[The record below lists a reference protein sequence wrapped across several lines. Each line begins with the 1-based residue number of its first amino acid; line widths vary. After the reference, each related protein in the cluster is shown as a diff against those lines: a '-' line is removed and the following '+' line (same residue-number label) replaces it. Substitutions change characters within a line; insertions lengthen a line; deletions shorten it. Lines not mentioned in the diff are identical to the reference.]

1 MSTPLLTTKLY
12 IPAPRPSVVGRPH
25 LIARLNAGRHRKLTL
40 ISAAAGFGKT
50 TLVSE
55 WIADPSRTSFRL
67 PIVDFGLKGQSIQ
80 NPQSKIQNPA
90 VAWLSLDEADNDPTR
105 FLTYLVAAL
114 QRVAPKVGAGVLAL
128 LQSQQPPP
136 PATILTALLNDI
148 AAIPDKFMLVLDDYH
163 LIENRAIDQ
172 ALTFLLDH
180 LPPQMHLVIATRADP
195 DLPLA
200 RLRARDQLTEVRA
213 ADLRFTAAEAATFFN
228 QVMKLALPP
237 EAIAALERRT
247 EGWVAGLQLAAL
259 SLQGQQAAAPQDVN
273 HFIQS
278 FTGSHRFVLDYLVEE
293 VLHQQS
299 ESIQTFLLHTAILDR
314 LCGPLCDAV
323 LGMAEGQDSSL
334 LLAQLERANL
344 FIVPLDQERRWYR
357 YHHLFA
363 ELLRQRLHQQMA
375 ATAGAAG
382 DGVAT
387 LHIRASTWYE
397 ANGLELE
404 AFHHA
409 IAAQDIGRADRLI
422 EGKGMPLHFRGAA
435 APILNWL
442 KSLPTAVLDRWPRLW
457 TVYASVLLVTGQITG
472 AEEKLQAAEAALQGA
487 SSTPAL
493 DAMRQDLIGRIA
505 AIRATAAASQN
516 QVAAIIAYSQR
527 ALADLHPDNLA
538 FRTSTIWK
546 LGYAYHLQGN
556 RAAAAQ
562 AYREVI
568 ATGQASGNRVFTL
581 FAAIG
586 LGHIQELETQ
596 LHLAVQ
602 TNRQVLAQ
610 MGEQPPPA
618 TGVTYLCLARI
629 HYEWNDLAAAEQY
642 MQQGLQ
648 LAQQIENRGQFVA
661 TEILHAR
668 LQGAQGDVTGAA
680 ARLAAVEPLARQYK
694 LVYQLPELLTTQ
706 VVLLLRQGQWAKA
719 AQIAQSQDLPMA
731 QARVHLAQGKPAAA
745 LALLAAFRQQ
755 MEAKGWADERLKALV
770 LQALAYQAQ
779 GEKDAAMQ
787 LLNEALA
794 LAEPE
799 GFLRLFVDEGALMAQ
814 LLQRVQ
820 AEGGRMKAYSQKL
833 LAAFGAQARIHPS
846 SAILPPLVEPLS
858 QRELEVLQLIAQGLS
873 NEEISQRLF
882 LALST
887 VKGHNRIIF
896 DKLQVQR
903 RTEAVARAR
912 ALGLL

>member
-1 MSTPLLTTKLY
+1 MSSTERRQESSSPL
-12 IPAPRPSVVGRPH
+12 
-25 LIARLNAGRHRKLTL
+25 
-40 ISAAAGFGKT
+40 
-50 TLVSE
+50 
-55 WIADPSRTSFRL
+55 
-67 PIVDFGLKGQSIQ
+67 
-80 NPQSKIQNPA
+80 A

-128 LQSQQPPP
+128 LQSPQPPP

-148 AAIPDKFMLVLDDYH
+148 ATILDKFMLVLDDYH

-237 EAIAALERRT
+237 EAISALERRT

-323 LGMAEGQDSSL
+323 LGMEEDQDSSL

-363 ELLRQRLHQQMA
+363 ELLRQRLPQQMA
-375 ATAGAAG
+375 TSA
-382 DGVAT
+382 DPDNDNVAT
-387 LHIRASTWYE
+387 LHLRASTWYE

-409 IAAQDIGRADRLI
+409 VAANDIGRADRLI

-435 APILNWL
+435 VPILNWL
-442 KSLPTAVLDRWPRLW
+442 KSLPTTVLDAWPRLW
-457 TVYASVLLVTGQITG
+457 TVYASVALVTGHITG
-472 AEEKLQAAEAALQGA
+472 AEEKLQAAELALQA
-487 SSTPAL
+487 ATAAPQP
-493 DAMRQDLIGRIA
+493 DEMRQDLVGRIA

-516 QVAAIIAYSQR
+516 QVEAIITHSQR
-527 ALADLHPDNLA
+527 ALAHLHPNNLA

-546 LGYAYHLQGN
+546 LGYAYHLQGD
-556 RAAAAQ
+556 RAAAGR
-562 AYREVI
+562 AYSEVI
-568 ATGQASGNRVFTL
+568 ATGEASGNRVFTL
-581 FAAIG
+581 MASIG
-586 LGHIQELETQ
+586 LGHLQELDTQ
-596 LHLAVQ
+596 LHLAAQ
-602 TNRQVLAQ
+602 SNRRILELV
-610 MGEQPPPA
+610 GEQALPVV
-618 TGVTYLCLARI
+618 GVTYLGLARI
-629 HYEWNDLAAAEQY
+629 HYQWNDLVAAEQY
-642 MQQGLQ
+642 LQQGLV
-648 LAQQIENRGQFVA
+648 LAQQIENKAQFVSG
-661 TEILHAR
+661 EILQAR
-668 LQGAQGDVTGAA
+668 LQLAQGNVTGAA
-680 ARLAAVEPLARQYK
+680 ARLAAVESLARRPE
-694 LVYQLPELLTTQ
+694 LLYQLPELLTTQ
-706 VVLLLRQGQWAKA
+706 VVTLLRQGHVADA
-719 AQIAQSQDLPMA
+719 AQLAQGHNLAIA
-731 QARVHLAQGKPAAA
+731 QARVHLVQGRTAAA
-745 LALLAAFRQQ
+745 LALVAAFRQQ
-755 MEAKGWADERLKALV
+755 MEAKSWADERLKALV

-799 GFLRLFVDEGALMAQ
+799 GFLRLFIDEGAPMAQ

-833 LAAFGAQARIHPS
+833 LAAFGAQATIHPS

>member
-55 WIADPSRTSFRL
+55 WIQIGRQEHKKTGFDVSSTERRQESSSPL
-67 PIVDFGLKGQSIQ
+67 
-80 NPQSKIQNPA
+80 A

-128 LQSQQPPP
+128 LQSPQPPP

-148 AAIPDKFMLVLDDYH
+148 ATILDKFMLVLDDYH

-237 EAIAALERRT
+237 EAISALERRT

-323 LGMAEGQDSSL
+323 LGMEEDQDSSL

-375 ATAGAAG
+375 TSA
-382 DGVAT
+382 DPDNDNVAT
-387 LHIRASTWYE
+387 LHLRASTWYE

-409 IAAQDIGRADRLI
+409 VAANDIGRADCLI

-435 APILNWL
+435 VPILNWL
-442 KSLPTAVLDRWPRLW
+442 KSLPTTVLDAWPRLW
-457 TVYASVLLVTGQITG
+457 TVYASVALVTGHITG
-472 AEEKLQAAEAALQGA
+472 AEEKLQAAELALQA
-487 SSTPAL
+487 ATAAPQP
-493 DAMRQDLIGRIA
+493 DEMRQDLVGRIA

-516 QVAAIIAYSQR
+516 QVEAIITHSQR
-527 ALADLHPDNLA
+527 ALAHLHPNNLA

-546 LGYAYHLQGN
+546 LGYAYHLQGD
-556 RAAAAQ
+556 RAAAGR

-568 ATGQASGNRVFTL
+568 ATGEASGNRVFTL
-581 FAAIG
+581 MASIG
-586 LGHIQELETQ
+586 LGHLQELDTQ
-596 LHLAVQ
+596 LHLAAQ
-602 TNRQVLAQ
+602 SNRRILELV
-610 MGEQPPPA
+610 GEQALPVV
-618 TGVTYLCLARI
+618 GVTYLGLARI
-629 HYEWNDLAAAEQY
+629 HYQWNDLVAAEQY
-642 MQQGLQ
+642 LQQGLV
-648 LAQQIENRGQFVA
+648 LAQQIENKAQFVSG
-661 TEILHAR
+661 EILQAR
-668 LQGAQGDVTGAA
+668 LQLAQGNVTGAA
-680 ARLAAVEPLARQYK
+680 ARLAAVESLARRPE
-694 LVYQLPELLTTQ
+694 LLYQLPELLTTQ
-706 VVLLLRQGQWAKA
+706 VVTLLRQGHVADA
-719 AQIAQSQDLPMA
+719 AQLAQGHNLAIA
-731 QARVHLAQGKPAAA
+731 QARVHLVQGRTAAA
-745 LALLAAFRQQ
+745 LALVAAFRQQ
-755 MEAKGWADERLKALV
+755 MEAKSWADERLKALV

-799 GFLRLFVDEGALMAQ
+799 GFLRLFIDEGAPMAQ

-833 LAAFGAQARIHPS
+833 LAAFGAQATIHPS

>member
-1 MSTPLLTTKLY
+1 
-12 IPAPRPSVVGRPH
+12 
-25 LIARLNAGRHRKLTL
+25 
-40 ISAAAGFGKT
+40 
-50 TLVSE
+50 
-55 WIADPSRTSFRL
+55 
-67 PIVDFGLKGQSIQ
+67 
-80 NPQSKIQNPA
+80 
-90 VAWLSLDEADNDPTR
+90 
-105 FLTYLVAAL
+105 
-114 QRVAPKVGAGVLAL
+114 
-128 LQSQQPPP
+128 
-136 PATILTALLNDI
+136 
-148 AAIPDKFMLVLDDYH
+148 
-163 LIENRAIDQ
+163 
-172 ALTFLLDH
+172 
-180 LPPQMHLVIATRADP
+180 
-195 DLPLA
+195 
-200 RLRARDQLTEVRA
+200 
-213 ADLRFTAAEAATFFN
+213 
-228 QVMKLALPP
+228 MKLALPP
-237 EAIAALERRT
+237 EAISALERRT

-323 LGMAEGQDSSL
+323 LGMEEDQDSSL

-387 LHIRASTWYE
+387 LHIHASTWYE

-435 APILNWL
+435 VPILNWL
-442 KSLPTAVLDRWPRLW
+442 KSLPTTVLDAWPRLW
-457 TVYASVLLVTGQITG
+457 TVYASVALVTGHITG
-472 AEEKLQAAEAALQGA
+472 AEEKLQAAELARQAATAAPQ
-487 SSTPAL
+487 P
-493 DAMRQDLIGRIA
+493 DEMRQDLVGRIA

-516 QVAAIIAYSQR
+516 QVEAIITHSQR
-527 ALADLHPDNLA
+527 ALAHLHPNNLA

-546 LGYAYHLQGN
+546 LGYAYHLQGD
-556 RAAAAQ
+556 RAAAGR

-568 ATGQASGNRVFTL
+568 ATGEASGNRVFTL
-581 FAAIG
+581 MASIG
-586 LGHIQELETQ
+586 LGHLQELDTQ
-596 LHLAVQ
+596 LHLAAQ
-602 TNRQVLAQ
+602 SNRRILELV
-610 MGEQPPPA
+610 GEQALPVV
-618 TGVTYLCLARI
+618 GVTYLGLARI
-629 HYEWNDLAAAEQY
+629 HYQWNDLVAAEQY
-642 MQQGLQ
+642 LQQGLV
-648 LAQQIENRGQFVA
+648 LAQQIENKAQFVSG
-661 TEILHAR
+661 EILQAR
-668 LQGAQGDVTGAA
+668 LQLAQGNVTGAA
-680 ARLAAVEPLARQYK
+680 ARLAAVESLARRPE
-694 LVYQLPELLTTQ
+694 LLYQLPELLTTQ
-706 VVLLLRQGQWAKA
+706 VVTLLRQGHVADA
-719 AQIAQSQDLPMA
+719 AQLAQGHNLAIA
-731 QARVHLAQGKPAAA
+731 QARVHLVQGRTAAA
-745 LALLAAFRQQ
+745 LALVAAFRQQ
-755 MEAKGWADERLKALV
+755 MEVKGWADERLKALV

-787 LLNEALA
+787 LLNEALT

-799 GFLRLFVDEGALMAQ
+799 GFLRLFVDEGAPMAQ

-833 LAAFGAQARIHPS
+833 LAAFGAQATIHPS